1 VRYLVFAAALLFVGG
16 FGLLTALYFAA
27 NGLTLVGIIG
37 LIVLVICG
45 VGIIGSLL
53 HPPRR

>member
-1 VRYLVFAAALLFVGG
+1 VRYLVFAAALLFIGA
-16 FGLLTALYFAA
+16 FGLLTALYFSN
-27 NGLTLVGIIG
+27 NGVTLVGIIG

-45 VGIIGSLL
+45 VGIIGALL

>member
-1 VRYLVFAAALLFVGG
+1 VRYLVFAAALVFIAA
-16 FGLLTALYFAA
+16 FGLLTALYFAN
-27 NGLTLVGIIG
+27 NGVTLVGVLG

>member
-1 VRYLVFAAALLFVGG
+1 MRYLVFAAALLFIGS
-16 FGLLTALYFAA
+16 FGMLTALYFAN
-27 NGLTLVGIIG
+27 NGVTLVGIIG
-37 LIVLVICG
+37 LGVLILVG

>member
-1 VRYLVFAAALLFVGG
+1 MRYLVFAAALVFIAA
-16 FGLLTALYFAA
+16 FGLLTALYFAN
-27 NGLTLVGIIG
+27 NGITVVGIIG

>member
-1 VRYLVFAAALLFVGG
+1 VRYLVFAAALVFIGA
-16 FGLLTALYFAA
+16 FGLLTALYFSN
-27 NGLTLVGIIG
+27 NGITLVGILG

-45 VGIIGSLL
+45 VGIVGALL